1 MALTGEHN
9 LMLEVLLTA
18 NETERKPTPGCPDG
32 HSKWHGA
39 YRLRTEGLGAGWTE
53 TDVHRV
59 GTALQRRGL
68 VTHKTLYGV
77 TRWTLTGAGLAQAR
91 RLARSV
97 TP

>member
-18 NETERKPTPGCPDG
+18 SEAERKPTPGCPDG

-39 YRLRTEGLGAGWTE
+39 YRLRTEGLGKGWTE

-59 GTALQRRGL
+59 GAALQRRGL
-68 VTHKTLYGV
+68 VAHRTTLMV
-77 TRWTLTGAGLAQAR
+77 TRWTLTEAGLAQAR

-97 TP
+97 AP